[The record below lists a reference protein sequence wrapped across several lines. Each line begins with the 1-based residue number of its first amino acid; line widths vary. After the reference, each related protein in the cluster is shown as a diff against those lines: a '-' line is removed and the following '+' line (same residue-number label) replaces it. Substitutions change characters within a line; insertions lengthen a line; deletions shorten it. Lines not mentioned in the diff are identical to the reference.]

1 MKNKTTNYKVKYA
14 IMKIERTLDNDG
26 IYRNYIYY
34 IPAKCYVIAKKERYL
49 STGEI
54 KKLYDIVF
62 ITPSYSIQSELN
74 IPEYNIYGTCTNSL
88 TVDKIFDT
96 YGEAK
101 NEANTENISNFRK
114 LRSEIS
120 YNKEYKK
127 QLEILNN
134 NYKLLN
140 EYCNKI
146 ESYLLDITDE
156 IKISYLPIL
165 PEEQI
170 NTILLK
176 LIQLPLI
183 QSDEFLCSLNEKEIG
198 LSTLA
203 MLTALLGL
211 PFLYRAS
218 QYKMLELEQATY
230 AGIGRPLVMRFLLLL
245 AGETILLGV
254 LVLNVRAA
262 VPWSIGQLLAVLTV
276 PFLTANNELL
286 LLLR

>member
-26 IYRNYIYY
+26 IYKNYTYY

-101 NEANTENISNFRK
+101 NEANTENISNFRL

-134 NYKLLN
+134 NYKLLT
-140 EYCNKI
+140 EYGNKI
-146 ESYLLDITDE
+146 EEELINLTNSIEITTLPLLSDE
-156 IKISYLPIL
+156 LSDS
-165 PEEQI
+165 
-170 NTILLK
+170 ILLK
-176 LIQLPLI
+176 LTNVSLEQI
-183 QSDEFLCSLNEKEIG
+183 DELLCSLNEKEIK
-198 LSTLA
+198 
-203 MLTALLGL
+203 LLQETSLKNKSG
-211 PFLYRAS
+211 
-218 QYKMLELEQATY
+218 KH
-230 AGIGRPLVMRFLLLL
+230 LVITP
-245 AGETILLGV
+245 GK
-254 LVLNVRAA
+254 
-262 VPWSIGQLLAVLTV
+262 
-276 PFLTANNELL
+276 
-286 LLLR
+286 

>member
-140 EYCNKI
+140 EYGNKI
-146 ESYLLDITDE
+146 EEELTNLTNSIEITTLPLLSDE
-156 IKISYLPIL
+156 LS
-165 PEEQI
+165 
-170 NTILLK
+170 NSILLK
-176 LIQLPLI
+176 LTNVSLEQI
-183 QSDEFLCSLNEKEIG
+183 DELLCSLNEKEIKLLKE
-198 LSTLA
+198 LSLKNENSKHLA
-203 MLTALLGL
+203 
-211 PFLYRAS
+211 
-218 QYKMLELEQATY
+218 
-230 AGIGRPLVMRFLLLL
+230 L
-245 AGETILLGV
+245 AP
-254 LVLNVRAA
+254 RK
-262 VPWSIGQLLAVLTV
+262 
-276 PFLTANNELL
+276 
-286 LLLR
+286 

>member
-1 MKNKTTNYKVKYA
+1 MKTKTTNYKVKYA

-26 IYRNYIYY
+26 IYRNYTYY

-101 NEANTENISNFRK
+101 NEANTENISNFRL

-134 NYKLLN
+134 NYKLLT
-140 EYCNKI
+140 EYGNKI
-146 ESYLLDITDE
+146 EEELINLTNSIEITTLPLLSDE
-156 IKISYLPIL
+156 LSDS
-165 PEEQI
+165 
-170 NTILLK
+170 ILLK
-176 LIQLPLI
+176 LTNVSLEQIDELI
-183 QSDEFLCSLNEKEIG
+183 CSLNEKEIK
-198 LSTLA
+198 
-203 MLTALLGL
+203 LLQETSLKNKSG
-211 PFLYRAS
+211 
-218 QYKMLELEQATY
+218 KH
-230 AGIGRPLVMRFLLLL
+230 LVITP
-245 AGETILLGV
+245 GK
-254 LVLNVRAA
+254 
-262 VPWSIGQLLAVLTV
+262 
-276 PFLTANNELL
+276 
-286 LLLR
+286 

>member
-26 IYRNYIYY
+26 IYRNYTYY

-101 NEANTENISNFRK
+101 NEANTENISNFRL

-134 NYKLLN
+134 NYKLLT
-140 EYCNKI
+140 EYGNKI
-146 ESYLLDITDE
+146 EEELTNLTNSIEITTLPLLSDE
-156 IKISYLPIL
+156 LS
-165 PEEQI
+165 
-170 NTILLK
+170 NSILLK
-176 LIQLPLI
+176 LTNVSLEQI
-183 QSDEFLCSLNEKEIG
+183 DELLCSLNEKEIKLLKE
-198 LSTLA
+198 LSLKNKS
-203 MLTALLGL
+203 G
-211 PFLYRAS
+211 
-218 QYKMLELEQATY
+218 KH
-230 AGIGRPLVMRFLLLL
+230 LVITPRK
-245 AGETILLGV
+245 
-254 LVLNVRAA
+254 
-262 VPWSIGQLLAVLTV
+262 
-276 PFLTANNELL
+276 
-286 LLLR
+286 

>member
-26 IYRNYIYY
+26 IYRNYTYY

-101 NEANTENISNFRK
+101 NEANTENISNFRL

-134 NYKLLN
+134 NYKLLT
-140 EYCNKI
+140 EYGNKI
-146 ESYLLDITDE
+146 EEELINLTNSIEITTLPLLSDE
-156 IKISYLPIL
+156 LSDS
-165 PEEQI
+165 
-170 NTILLK
+170 ILLK
-176 LIQLPLI
+176 LTNVSLEQI
-183 QSDEFLCSLNEKEIG
+183 DELLCSLNEKEIK
-198 LSTLA
+198 
-203 MLTALLGL
+203 LLQEISLKNKSG
-211 PFLYRAS
+211 
-218 QYKMLELEQATY
+218 KH
-230 AGIGRPLVMRFLLLL
+230 LVITTRK
-245 AGETILLGV
+245 
-254 LVLNVRAA
+254 
-262 VPWSIGQLLAVLTV
+262 
-276 PFLTANNELL
+276 
-286 LLLR
+286 

>member
-26 IYRNYIYY
+26 IYRNYTYY

-101 NEANTENISNFRK
+101 NEANTENISNFRL

-134 NYKLLN
+134 NYKLLT
-140 EYCNKI
+140 EYGNKI
-146 ESYLLDITDE
+146 EEELINLTNSIEITTLPLLSDE
-156 IKISYLPIL
+156 LSDS
-165 PEEQI
+165 
-170 NTILLK
+170 ILLK
-176 LIQLPLI
+176 LTNVSLEQIDELI
-183 QSDEFLCSLNEKEIG
+183 CSLNEKEIK
-198 LSTLA
+198 
-203 MLTALLGL
+203 LLQETSLKNKSG
-211 PFLYRAS
+211 
-218 QYKMLELEQATY
+218 KH
-230 AGIGRPLVMRFLLLL
+230 LVITP
-245 AGETILLGV
+245 GK
-254 LVLNVRAA
+254 
-262 VPWSIGQLLAVLTV
+262 
-276 PFLTANNELL
+276 
-286 LLLR
+286 

>member
-1 MKNKTTNYKVKYA
+1 MKNKTINYKVKYA
-14 IMKIERTLDNDG
+14 IMKIERTFDNDG
-26 IYRNYIYY
+26 VYKNYTYY

-62 ITPSYSIQSELN
+62 IIPSYSIQSELN

-101 NEANTENISNFRK
+101 NEANTENISNFRL

-134 NYKLLN
+134 NYKLLT
-140 EYCNKI
+140 EYGQEI

-183 QSDEFLCSLNEKEIG
+183 QSDEFLCSLNEKEI
-198 LSTLA
+198 S
-203 MLTALLGL
+203 
-211 PFLYRAS
+211 
-218 QYKMLELEQATY
+218 
-230 AGIGRPLVMRFLLLL
+230 LLLEIASSNKTEQTKKL
-245 AGETILLGV
+245 IK
-254 LVLNVRAA
+254 
-262 VPWSIGQLLAVLTV
+262 
-276 PFLTANNELL
+276 
-286 LLLR
+286 

>member
-26 IYRNYIYY
+26 VSKNYTYY

-62 ITPSYSIQSELN
+62 ITPSYSIRSELN

-88 TVDKIFDT
+88 TVDKVFDT

-101 NEANTENISNFRK
+101 NEANTENISNFRL

-134 NYKLLN
+134 NYKLLT
-140 EYCNKI
+140 EYGNKI

-183 QSDEFLCSLNEKEIG
+183 QSDEFLCSLNEKEI
-198 LSTLA
+198 S
-203 MLTALLGL
+203 
-211 PFLYRAS
+211 
-218 QYKMLELEQATY
+218 
-230 AGIGRPLVMRFLLLL
+230 LLLEIASSNKTEQTKKL
-245 AGETILLGV
+245 IK
-254 LVLNVRAA
+254 
-262 VPWSIGQLLAVLTV
+262 
-276 PFLTANNELL
+276 
-286 LLLR
+286 

>member
-1 MKNKTTNYKVKYA
+1 MKNKTINYKVKYA

-26 IYRNYIYY
+26 VYKNYTYY

-62 ITPSYSIQSELN
+62 ITPSYSIRSELN

-101 NEANTENISNFRK
+101 NEANTENISNFRL

-134 NYKLLN
+134 NYKLLT
-140 EYCNKI
+140 EYGQEI

-156 IKISYLPIL
+156 IKISYLPLL

-183 QSDEFLCSLNEKEIG
+183 QSDEFLCSLNEKEI
-198 LSTLA
+198 S
-203 MLTALLGL
+203 
-211 PFLYRAS
+211 
-218 QYKMLELEQATY
+218 
-230 AGIGRPLVMRFLLLL
+230 LLLEIASSNKTEQTKKL
-245 AGETILLGV
+245 IK
-254 LVLNVRAA
+254 
-262 VPWSIGQLLAVLTV
+262 
-276 PFLTANNELL
+276 
-286 LLLR
+286 

>member
-1 MKNKTTNYKVKYA
+1 MKNKTTNYKVKYTN
-14 IMKIERTLDNDG
+14 MKIERTLDNDG
-26 IYRNYIYY
+26 IYRNYTYY

-101 NEANTENISNFRK
+101 NEANTENISNFRL

-134 NYKLLN
+134 NYKLLT
-140 EYCNKI
+140 EYGNKI
-146 ESYLLDITDE
+146 EEELINLTNSIEITTLPLLSDE
-156 IKISYLPIL
+156 LSDS
-165 PEEQI
+165 
-170 NTILLK
+170 ILLK
-176 LIQLPLI
+176 LTNVSLEQI
-183 QSDEFLCSLNEKEIG
+183 DELLCSLNEKEIK
-198 LSTLA
+198 
-203 MLTALLGL
+203 LLQETSLKNKSG
-211 PFLYRAS
+211 
-218 QYKMLELEQATY
+218 KH
-230 AGIGRPLVMRFLLLL
+230 LVITP
-245 AGETILLGV
+245 GK
-254 LVLNVRAA
+254 
-262 VPWSIGQLLAVLTV
+262 
-276 PFLTANNELL
+276 
-286 LLLR
+286 

>member
-140 EYCNKI
+140 EYGNKI
-146 ESYLLDITDE
+146 EEELTNLTNSIEIATLPLLSDE
-156 IKISYLPIL
+156 LS
-165 PEEQI
+165 
-170 NTILLK
+170 NSILLK
-176 LIQLPLI
+176 LTNVSLEQI
-183 QSDEFLCSLNEKEIG
+183 DELLCSLNEKEIK
-198 LSTLA
+198 LLKEISLKNKNSKHLA
-203 MLTALLGL
+203 
-211 PFLYRAS
+211 
-218 QYKMLELEQATY
+218 
-230 AGIGRPLVMRFLLLL
+230 L
-245 AGETILLGV
+245 AP
-254 LVLNVRAA
+254 RK
-262 VPWSIGQLLAVLTV
+262 
-276 PFLTANNELL
+276 
-286 LLLR
+286 

>member
-14 IMKIERTLDNDG
+14 IMKIERTFDNDG
-26 IYRNYIYY
+26 VYKNYTYY

-62 ITPSYSIQSELN
+62 IIPSYSIQSELN

-101 NEANTENISNFRK
+101 NEANTENISNFRL

-134 NYKLLN
+134 NYKLLT
-140 EYCNKI
+140 EYGQEI

-165 PEEQI
+165 PEEKI

-183 QSDEFLCSLNEKEIG
+183 QSDEFLCSLNEKEI
-198 LSTLA
+198 S
-203 MLTALLGL
+203 
-211 PFLYRAS
+211 
-218 QYKMLELEQATY
+218 
-230 AGIGRPLVMRFLLLL
+230 LLLEIASSNKTEQTKKL
-245 AGETILLGV
+245 IK
-254 LVLNVRAA
+254 
-262 VPWSIGQLLAVLTV
+262 
-276 PFLTANNELL
+276 
-286 LLLR
+286 

>member
-26 IYRNYIYY
+26 IYRNYTYY

-101 NEANTENISNFRK
+101 NEANTENISNFRL

-134 NYKLLN
+134 NYKLLT
-140 EYCNKI
+140 EYGNKI
-146 ESYLLDITDE
+146 EEELTNLTNSIEITTLPLLSDE
-156 IKISYLPIL
+156 LS
-165 PEEQI
+165 
-170 NTILLK
+170 NSILLK
-176 LIQLPLI
+176 LTNVSLEQI
-183 QSDEFLCSLNEKEIG
+183 DELLCSLNEKEIK
-198 LSTLA
+198 
-203 MLTALLGL
+203 LLQETSLKNKSG
-211 PFLYRAS
+211 
-218 QYKMLELEQATY
+218 KH
-230 AGIGRPLVMRFLLLL
+230 LVI
-245 AGETILLGV
+245 TPIK
-254 LVLNVRAA
+254 
-262 VPWSIGQLLAVLTV
+262 
-276 PFLTANNELL
+276 
-286 LLLR
+286 

>member
-134 NYKLLN
+134 NYKLLT
-140 EYCNKI
+140 EYGNKI
-146 ESYLLDITDE
+146 EEELTNLTNSIEITTLPLLSDE
-156 IKISYLPIL
+156 LS
-165 PEEQI
+165 
-170 NTILLK
+170 NSILLK
-176 LIQLPLI
+176 LTNVSLEQI
-183 QSDEFLCSLNEKEIG
+183 DELLCSLNEKEIK
-198 LSTLA
+198 LLQEISLKNKNSKHLA
-203 MLTALLGL
+203 
-211 PFLYRAS
+211 
-218 QYKMLELEQATY
+218 
-230 AGIGRPLVMRFLLLL
+230 L
-245 AGETILLGV
+245 AP
-254 LVLNVRAA
+254 RK
-262 VPWSIGQLLAVLTV
+262 
-276 PFLTANNELL
+276 
-286 LLLR
+286 

>member
-26 IYRNYIYY
+26 IYRNCTYY

-62 ITPSYSIQSELN
+62 INPSYSVQSELN
-74 IPEYNIYGTCTNSL
+74 IPEYNIYGTCINSL

-101 NEANTENISNFRK
+101 NEANTENISNFRL

-134 NYKLLN
+134 NYKLLT
-140 EYCNKI
+140 EYGNKI
-146 ESYLLDITDE
+146 EEELTNLTNSIEITTLPLLSDE
-156 IKISYLPIL
+156 LS
-165 PEEQI
+165 
-170 NTILLK
+170 NSILLK
-176 LIQLPLI
+176 LTNVSLEQI
-183 QSDEFLCSLNEKEIG
+183 DELLCSLNEKEIKLLKE
-198 LSTLA
+198 LSLKNKN
-203 MLTALLGL
+203 
-211 PFLYRAS
+211 S
-218 QYKMLELEQATY
+218 KH
-230 AGIGRPLVMRFLLLL
+230 
-245 AGETILLGV
+245 
-254 LVLNVRAA
+254 LVLDPRK
-262 VPWSIGQLLAVLTV
+262 
-276 PFLTANNELL
+276 
-286 LLLR
+286 

>member
-26 IYRNYIYY
+26 IYRNYTYY

-101 NEANTENISNFRK
+101 NEANTENISNFRL

-134 NYKLLN
+134 NYKLLT
-140 EYCNKI
+140 EYGNKI
-146 ESYLLDITDE
+146 EEELINLTNSIEITTLPLLSDE
-156 IKISYLPIL
+156 LS
-165 PEEQI
+165 
-170 NTILLK
+170 NSILLK
-176 LIQLPLI
+176 LTNVSLEQI
-183 QSDEFLCSLNEKEIG
+183 DELLCSLNEKEIK
-198 LSTLA
+198 
-203 MLTALLGL
+203 LLQETSLKNKSG
-211 PFLYRAS
+211 
-218 QYKMLELEQATY
+218 KH
-230 AGIGRPLVMRFLLLL
+230 LVI
-245 AGETILLGV
+245 T
-254 LVLNVRAA
+254 
-262 VPWSIGQLLAVLTV
+262 PKK
-276 PFLTANNELL
+276 
-286 LLLR
+286 

>member
-14 IMKIERTLDNDG
+14 IMKIERTFDNDG
-26 IYRNYIYY
+26 VYKNYTYY

-62 ITPSYSIQSELN
+62 IIPSYSIQSELN

-134 NYKLLN
+134 NYKLLT
-140 EYCNKI
+140 EYGNKI
-146 ESYLLDITDE
+146 EEELINLTNSIEITTLPLLSDE
-156 IKISYLPIL
+156 LS
-165 PEEQI
+165 
-170 NTILLK
+170 NSILLK
-176 LIQLPLI
+176 LTNVSLEQI
-183 QSDEFLCSLNEKEIG
+183 DELLCSLNEKEIK
-198 LSTLA
+198 
-203 MLTALLGL
+203 LLQEISLKNKSG
-211 PFLYRAS
+211 
-218 QYKMLELEQATY
+218 KH
-230 AGIGRPLVMRFLLLL
+230 LVITPRK
-245 AGETILLGV
+245 
-254 LVLNVRAA
+254 
-262 VPWSIGQLLAVLTV
+262 
-276 PFLTANNELL
+276 
-286 LLLR
+286 

>member
-1 MKNKTTNYKVKYA
+1 MKTKTTNYKVKYA

-26 IYRNYIYY
+26 IYRNYTYY

-101 NEANTENISNFRK
+101 NEANTENISNFRL
-114 LRSEIS
+114 LRTEIS

-134 NYKLLN
+134 NYKLLT
-140 EYCNKI
+140 EYGNKI
-146 ESYLLDITDE
+146 EEELINLTNSIEITTLPLLSDE
-156 IKISYLPIL
+156 LSDS
-165 PEEQI
+165 
-170 NTILLK
+170 ILLK
-176 LIQLPLI
+176 LTNVSLEQI
-183 QSDEFLCSLNEKEIG
+183 DELLCSLNEKEIK
-198 LSTLA
+198 
-203 MLTALLGL
+203 LLQETSLKNKSG
-211 PFLYRAS
+211 
-218 QYKMLELEQATY
+218 KH
-230 AGIGRPLVMRFLLLL
+230 LVITPRK
-245 AGETILLGV
+245 
-254 LVLNVRAA
+254 
-262 VPWSIGQLLAVLTV
+262 
-276 PFLTANNELL
+276 
-286 LLLR
+286 

>member
-14 IMKIERTLDNDG
+14 IMKIERALDNDG
-26 IYRNYIYY
+26 IYRNYTYY

-101 NEANTENISNFRK
+101 NEANTENISNFRL

-134 NYKLLN
+134 NYKLLT
-140 EYCNKI
+140 EYGNKI
-146 ESYLLDITDE
+146 EEELINLTNSIEITTLPLLSDE
-156 IKISYLPIL
+156 LSDS
-165 PEEQI
+165 
-170 NTILLK
+170 ILLK
-176 LIQLPLI
+176 LTNVSLEQI
-183 QSDEFLCSLNEKEIG
+183 DELLCSLNEKEIK
-198 LSTLA
+198 
-203 MLTALLGL
+203 LL
-211 PFLYRAS
+211 
-218 QYKMLELEQATY
+218 Q
-230 AGIGRPLVMRFLLLL
+230 
-245 AGETILLGV
+245 ETSLKNKSGKHIVITPGK
-254 LVLNVRAA
+254 
-262 VPWSIGQLLAVLTV
+262 
-276 PFLTANNELL
+276 
-286 LLLR
+286 

>member
-26 IYRNYIYY
+26 VYKNYTYY

-54 KKLYDIVF
+54 EKLYDIVF

-101 NEANTENISNFRK
+101 NEANTENISNFRL

-134 NYKLLN
+134 NYKLLT
-140 EYCNKI
+140 EYGNKI
-146 ESYLLDITDE
+146 EEELINLTNSIEITTLPLLSDE
-156 IKISYLPIL
+156 LS
-165 PEEQI
+165 
-170 NTILLK
+170 NSILLK
-176 LIQLPLI
+176 LTNVSLEQI
-183 QSDEFLCSLNEKEIG
+183 DELLCSLNEKEIKLLKE
-198 LSTLA
+198 LSLKNKNSKHLA
-203 MLTALLGL
+203 
-211 PFLYRAS
+211 
-218 QYKMLELEQATY
+218 
-230 AGIGRPLVMRFLLLL
+230 L
-245 AGETILLGV
+245 AP
-254 LVLNVRAA
+254 RK
-262 VPWSIGQLLAVLTV
+262 
-276 PFLTANNELL
+276 
-286 LLLR
+286 

>member
-134 NYKLLN
+134 NYKLLT
-140 EYCNKI
+140 EYGNKI
-146 ESYLLDITDE
+146 EEELTNLTNSIEIATLPLLSDE
-156 IKISYLPIL
+156 LS
-165 PEEQI
+165 
-170 NTILLK
+170 NSILLK
-176 LIQLPLI
+176 LTNVSLEQI
-183 QSDEFLCSLNEKEIG
+183 DELLCSLNEKEIK
-198 LSTLA
+198 
-203 MLTALLGL
+203 LLKEISL
-211 PFLYRAS
+211 KNKNS
-218 QYKMLELEQATY
+218 KH
-230 AGIGRPLVMRFLLLL
+230 
-245 AGETILLGV
+245 
-254 LVLNVRAA
+254 LVLAPRK
-262 VPWSIGQLLAVLTV
+262 
-276 PFLTANNELL
+276 
-286 LLLR
+286 

>member
-1 MKNKTTNYKVKYA
+1 MNNKTTNYKVKYA

-26 IYRNYIYY
+26 IYRNCTYY

-62 ITPSYSIQSELN
+62 ITPGYSIRSELN

-101 NEANTENISNFRK
+101 NEANTENISNFRL

-134 NYKLLN
+134 NYKLLT
-140 EYCNKI
+140 EYGNKI

-183 QSDEFLCSLNEKEIG
+183 QSDEFLCSLNEKEI
-198 LSTLA
+198 S
-203 MLTALLGL
+203 
-211 PFLYRAS
+211 
-218 QYKMLELEQATY
+218 
-230 AGIGRPLVMRFLLLL
+230 LLLEIASSNKTEQTKKL
-245 AGETILLGV
+245 IK
-254 LVLNVRAA
+254 
-262 VPWSIGQLLAVLTV
+262 
-276 PFLTANNELL
+276 
-286 LLLR
+286 

>member
-14 IMKIERTLDNDG
+14 IMKIERTFDNDG
-26 IYRNYIYY
+26 VYKNYTYY

-62 ITPSYSIQSELN
+62 IIPSYSIQSELN
-74 IPEYNIYGTCTNSL
+74 TPEYNIYGTCTNSL

-134 NYKLLN
+134 NYKLLT
-140 EYCNKI
+140 EYGNKI
-146 ESYLLDITDE
+146 EEELTNLTNSIEITTLPLLSDE
-156 IKISYLPIL
+156 LS
-165 PEEQI
+165 
-170 NTILLK
+170 NSILLK
-176 LIQLPLI
+176 LTNVSLEQI
-183 QSDEFLCSLNEKEIG
+183 DELLCSLNEKEIK
-198 LSTLA
+198 
-203 MLTALLGL
+203 LLQEISLKNKSG
-211 PFLYRAS
+211 
-218 QYKMLELEQATY
+218 KH
-230 AGIGRPLVMRFLLLL
+230 LVITPRK
-245 AGETILLGV
+245 
-254 LVLNVRAA
+254 
-262 VPWSIGQLLAVLTV
+262 
-276 PFLTANNELL
+276 
-286 LLLR
+286 

>member
-134 NYKLLN
+134 NYKLLT
-140 EYCNKI
+140 EYGNKI
-146 ESYLLDITDE
+146 EEELTNLTNSIEIATLPLLSDE
-156 IKISYLPIL
+156 LS
-165 PEEQI
+165 
-170 NTILLK
+170 NSILLK
-176 LIQLPLI
+176 LTNVSLKQI
-183 QSDEFLCSLNEKEIG
+183 DELLCSLNEKEIK
-198 LSTLA
+198 
-203 MLTALLGL
+203 LLKEISL
-211 PFLYRAS
+211 KNKNS
-218 QYKMLELEQATY
+218 KH
-230 AGIGRPLVMRFLLLL
+230 
-245 AGETILLGV
+245 
-254 LVLNVRAA
+254 LVLAPRK
-262 VPWSIGQLLAVLTV
+262 
-276 PFLTANNELL
+276 
-286 LLLR
+286 

>member
-26 IYRNYIYY
+26 IYRNYTYY

-101 NEANTENISNFRK
+101 NEANTENISNFRL

-134 NYKLLN
+134 NYKLLT
-140 EYCNKI
+140 EYGNKI
-146 ESYLLDITDE
+146 EEELINLTNSIEITTLPLLSDE
-156 IKISYLPIL
+156 LSDS
-165 PEEQI
+165 
-170 NTILLK
+170 ILLK
-176 LIQLPLI
+176 LTNVSLEQI
-183 QSDEFLCSLNEKEIG
+183 DELLCSLNEKEIK
-198 LSTLA
+198 
-203 MLTALLGL
+203 LLQETSLKNKSG
-211 PFLYRAS
+211 
-218 QYKMLELEQATY
+218 KH
-230 AGIGRPLVMRFLLLL
+230 LVI
-245 AGETILLGV
+245 T
-254 LVLNVRAA
+254 
-262 VPWSIGQLLAVLTV
+262 PKK
-276 PFLTANNELL
+276 
-286 LLLR
+286 

>member
-26 IYRNYIYY
+26 IYRNYTYY

-62 ITPSYSIQSELN
+62 ITTSYSIQSELN

-101 NEANTENISNFRK
+101 NEANTENISNFRL

-134 NYKLLN
+134 NYKLLT
-140 EYCNKI
+140 EYGNKI
-146 ESYLLDITDE
+146 EEELINLTNSIEITTLPLLSDE
-156 IKISYLPIL
+156 LSDS
-165 PEEQI
+165 
-170 NTILLK
+170 ILLK
-176 LIQLPLI
+176 LTNVSLEQI
-183 QSDEFLCSLNEKEIG
+183 DELLCSLNEKEIK
-198 LSTLA
+198 
-203 MLTALLGL
+203 LLQETSLKNKSG
-211 PFLYRAS
+211 
-218 QYKMLELEQATY
+218 KH
-230 AGIGRPLVMRFLLLL
+230 LVITP
-245 AGETILLGV
+245 GK
-254 LVLNVRAA
+254 
-262 VPWSIGQLLAVLTV
+262 
-276 PFLTANNELL
+276 
-286 LLLR
+286 

>member
-14 IMKIERTLDNDG
+14 IMKIERTIDNDG

-140 EYCNKI
+140 EYGNKI
-146 ESYLLDITDE
+146 EEELTNLTNSIEITTLPLLSDE
-156 IKISYLPIL
+156 LS
-165 PEEQI
+165 
-170 NTILLK
+170 NSILLK
-176 LIQLPLI
+176 LTNVSLEQI
-183 QSDEFLCSLNEKEIG
+183 DELLCSLNEKEIKLLKE
-198 LSTLA
+198 LSLKNENSKHLA
-203 MLTALLGL
+203 
-211 PFLYRAS
+211 
-218 QYKMLELEQATY
+218 
-230 AGIGRPLVMRFLLLL
+230 L
-245 AGETILLGV
+245 AP
-254 LVLNVRAA
+254 RK
-262 VPWSIGQLLAVLTV
+262 
-276 PFLTANNELL
+276 
-286 LLLR
+286 

>member
-134 NYKLLN
+134 NYKLLT
-140 EYCNKI
+140 EYGNKI
-146 ESYLLDITDE
+146 EEELTNLTNSIEITTLPLLSDE
-156 IKISYLPIL
+156 LS
-165 PEEQI
+165 
-170 NTILLK
+170 NSILLK
-176 LIQLPLI
+176 LTNVSLEQI
-183 QSDEFLCSLNEKEIG
+183 DELLCSLNEKEIK
-198 LSTLA
+198 
-203 MLTALLGL
+203 LLQEISLKNKSG
-211 PFLYRAS
+211 
-218 QYKMLELEQATY
+218 KH
-230 AGIGRPLVMRFLLLL
+230 LVITPRK
-245 AGETILLGV
+245 
-254 LVLNVRAA
+254 
-262 VPWSIGQLLAVLTV
+262 
-276 PFLTANNELL
+276 
-286 LLLR
+286 

>member
-26 IYRNYIYY
+26 IYRNYTYY

-101 NEANTENISNFRK
+101 NEANTENISNFRL

-134 NYKLLN
+134 NYKLLT
-140 EYCNKI
+140 EYGNKI
-146 ESYLLDITDE
+146 EEELINLTNSIEITTLPLLSDE
-156 IKISYLPIL
+156 LSDS
-165 PEEQI
+165 
-170 NTILLK
+170 ILLK
-176 LIQLPLI
+176 LTNVSLEQI
-183 QSDEFLCSLNEKEIG
+183 DELLCSLNEKEIK
-198 LSTLA
+198 
-203 MLTALLGL
+203 LLQETSLKNKSG
-211 PFLYRAS
+211 
-218 QYKMLELEQATY
+218 KH
-230 AGIGRPLVMRFLLLL
+230 LVITPRK
-245 AGETILLGV
+245 
-254 LVLNVRAA
+254 
-262 VPWSIGQLLAVLTV
+262 
-276 PFLTANNELL
+276 
-286 LLLR
+286 

>member
-1 MKNKTTNYKVKYA
+1 MKTKTTNYKVKYA

-26 IYRNYIYY
+26 IYRNYTYY

-101 NEANTENISNFRK
+101 NEANTENISNFRL

-134 NYKLLN
+134 NYKLLT
-140 EYCNKI
+140 EYGNKI
-146 ESYLLDITDE
+146 EEELINLTNSIEITTLPLLSDE
-156 IKISYLPIL
+156 LSDS
-165 PEEQI
+165 
-170 NTILLK
+170 ILLK
-176 LIQLPLI
+176 LTNVSLEQI
-183 QSDEFLCSLNEKEIG
+183 DELLCSLNEKEIK
-198 LSTLA
+198 
-203 MLTALLGL
+203 LLQETSLKNKSG
-211 PFLYRAS
+211 
-218 QYKMLELEQATY
+218 KH
-230 AGIGRPLVMRFLLLL
+230 LVITTRK
-245 AGETILLGV
+245 
-254 LVLNVRAA
+254 
-262 VPWSIGQLLAVLTV
+262 
-276 PFLTANNELL
+276 
-286 LLLR
+286 

>member
-26 IYRNYIYY
+26 IYRNYTYY

-101 NEANTENISNFRK
+101 NEANTENISNFRL

-134 NYKLLN
+134 NYKLLT
-140 EYCNKI
+140 EYGNKI
-146 ESYLLDITDE
+146 EEELINLTNSIEITTLPLLSDE
-156 IKISYLPIL
+156 LSDS
-165 PEEQI
+165 
-170 NTILLK
+170 ILLK
-176 LIQLPLI
+176 LTNVSLEQI
-183 QSDEFLCSLNEKEIG
+183 DELLCSLNEKEIK
-198 LSTLA
+198 
-203 MLTALLGL
+203 LLQETSLKNKSG
-211 PFLYRAS
+211 
-218 QYKMLELEQATY
+218 KH
-230 AGIGRPLVMRFLLLL
+230 LVITP
-245 AGETILLGV
+245 GK
-254 LVLNVRAA
+254 
-262 VPWSIGQLLAVLTV
+262 
-276 PFLTANNELL
+276 
-286 LLLR
+286 

>member
-101 NEANTENISNFRK
+101 NEANTENISNFRL

-134 NYKLLN
+134 NYKLLT
-140 EYCNKI
+140 EYGNKI
-146 ESYLLDITDE
+146 EEELINLTNSIEITTLPLLSDE
-156 IKISYLPIL
+156 LS
-165 PEEQI
+165 
-170 NTILLK
+170 NSILLK
-176 LIQLPLI
+176 LTNVSLEQI
-183 QSDEFLCSLNEKEIG
+183 DELLCSLNEKEIK
-198 LSTLA
+198 
-203 MLTALLGL
+203 LLQETSLKNKSG
-211 PFLYRAS
+211 
-218 QYKMLELEQATY
+218 KH
-230 AGIGRPLVMRFLLLL
+230 LVITP
-245 AGETILLGV
+245 GK
-254 LVLNVRAA
+254 
-262 VPWSIGQLLAVLTV
+262 
-276 PFLTANNELL
+276 
-286 LLLR
+286 

>member
-74 IPEYNIYGTCTNSL
+74 IPEYNVYGTCTNSL

-146 ESYLLDITDE
+146 EEELTNLTNSIEITTLPLLSDE
-156 IKISYLPIL
+156 LS
-165 PEEQI
+165 
-170 NTILLK
+170 NSILLK
-176 LIQLPLI
+176 LTNVSLEQI
-183 QSDEFLCSLNEKEIG
+183 DELLCSLNEKEIKLLKE
-198 LSTLA
+198 LSLKNENSKHLA
-203 MLTALLGL
+203 
-211 PFLYRAS
+211 
-218 QYKMLELEQATY
+218 
-230 AGIGRPLVMRFLLLL
+230 L
-245 AGETILLGV
+245 AP
-254 LVLNVRAA
+254 RK
-262 VPWSIGQLLAVLTV
+262 
-276 PFLTANNELL
+276 
-286 LLLR
+286 

>member
-26 IYRNYIYY
+26 IYRNYTYY

-101 NEANTENISNFRK
+101 NEANTENISNFRL

-134 NYKLLN
+134 NYKLLT
-140 EYCNKI
+140 EYGNKI
-146 ESYLLDITDE
+146 EEELTNLTNSIEITTLPLLSDE
-156 IKISYLPIL
+156 LS
-165 PEEQI
+165 
-170 NTILLK
+170 NSILLK
-176 LIQLPLI
+176 LTNVSLEQI
-183 QSDEFLCSLNEKEIG
+183 DELLCSLNEKEIK
-198 LSTLA
+198 
-203 MLTALLGL
+203 LLQETSLKNKSG
-211 PFLYRAS
+211 
-218 QYKMLELEQATY
+218 KH
-230 AGIGRPLVMRFLLLL
+230 LVITPRK
-245 AGETILLGV
+245 
-254 LVLNVRAA
+254 
-262 VPWSIGQLLAVLTV
+262 
-276 PFLTANNELL
+276 
-286 LLLR
+286 

>member
-1 MKNKTTNYKVKYA
+1 MKTKTTNYKVKYA

-26 IYRNYIYY
+26 IYRNYTYY

-101 NEANTENISNFRK
+101 NEANTENISNFRL

-134 NYKLLN
+134 NYKLLT
-140 EYCNKI
+140 EYGNKI
-146 ESYLLDITDE
+146 EEELINLTNSIEITTLPLLSDE
-156 IKISYLPIL
+156 LSDS
-165 PEEQI
+165 
-170 NTILLK
+170 ILLK
-176 LIQLPLI
+176 LTNVSLEQI
-183 QSDEFLCSLNEKEIG
+183 DELLCSLNEKEIK
-198 LSTLA
+198 
-203 MLTALLGL
+203 LLQETSLKNKSG
-211 PFLYRAS
+211 
-218 QYKMLELEQATY
+218 KH
-230 AGIGRPLVMRFLLLL
+230 LVI
-245 AGETILLGV
+245 T
-254 LVLNVRAA
+254 
-262 VPWSIGQLLAVLTV
+262 PKK
-276 PFLTANNELL
+276 
-286 LLLR
+286 